1 MSQKLGEIKQ
11 VGIVVR
17 DIEKAMK
24 VYENVFGIGP
34 FQIFE
39 LDSEKLKNVQIH
51 DMTGPLRVK
60 LAFAKS
66 GDLEIELIQILEG
79 KTVFTDFLSKY
90 GEGIHHLGFL
100 VQDLD
105 LELERMKASGIKV
118 IQKGISRGKNK
129 YAYLDSE
136 KTCGVIYELIQRG

>member
-1 MSQKLGEIKQ
+1 MSQKLGGIKQ

-17 DIEKAMK
+17 DIEKAIK
-24 VYENVFGIGP
+24 VYENVFGMGP

-39 LDSEKLKNVQIH
+39 LDSERLQNVKV
-51 DMTGPLRVK
+51 DNMEGPLRAK
-60 LAFAKS
+60 LAFCKS

-79 KTVFTDFLSKY
+79 RTVFTDFLNKY

-105 LELERMKASGIKV
+105 LELEKIKASGIKV
-118 IQKGISRGKNK
+118 IQKGISRSKNK
-129 YAYLDSE
+129 YVYLDSAE
-136 KTCGVIYELIQRG
+136 TCGVIYELIQRG

>member
-17 DIEKAMK
+17 DIEKAIK

-39 LDSEKLKNVQIH
+39 LDSERLQNVKV
-51 DMTGPLRVK
+51 DDTEGPLRAR

-79 KTVFTDFLSKY
+79 RTVFTDFLDKY

-105 LELERMKASGIKV
+105 LELEKMKASGIKV

-129 YAYLDSE
+129 YAYLDSA